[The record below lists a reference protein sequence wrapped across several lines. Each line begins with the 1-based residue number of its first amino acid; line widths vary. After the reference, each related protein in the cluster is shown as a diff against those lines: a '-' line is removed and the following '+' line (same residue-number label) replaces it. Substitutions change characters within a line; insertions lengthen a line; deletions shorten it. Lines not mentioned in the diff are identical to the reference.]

1 MVGIGINFNL
11 DEGYLTNELD
21 SCLFKRQKYPTFFGL
36 EFENSGHSGP
46 AMTSIIVAG
55 ALG

>member
-1 MVGIGINFNL
+1 M
-11 DEGYLTNELD
+11 DESFIHIDKILADLADKNTHN
-21 SCLFKRQKYPTFFGL
+21 CWTKFI
-36 EFENSGHSGP
+36 ENSCHSGP

>member
-1 MVGIGINFNL
+1 M
-11 DEGYLTNELD
+11 DESFIHVDKILADLAGKNTHN
-21 SCLFKRQKYPTFFGL
+21 CWTKFI
-36 EFENSGHSGP
+36 ENSGHSGP